1 MKSYDNYAQLEL
13 LSTHPTDSLLYPPT
27 IKTVQPVSLKGRIA
41 IAARQL
47 GEACIRFLVGSS
59 SPVIRQKRDRTGN
72 VYFTVSDPIT
82 GISHRCSTEDE
93 VREWLENRYHG

>member
-13 LSTHPTDSLLYPPT
+13 LSTHSTDSLLYPPS
-27 IKTVQPVSLKGRIA
+27 IKTVQPVSLKDQIA

-47 GEACIRFLVGSS
+47 GEACIQFLVGSS
-59 SPVIRQKRDRTGN
+59 SPVIRQKCDRTGN
-72 VYFTVSDPIT
+72 VYFTVYDPIT
-82 GISHRCSTEDE
+82 GISHRCRTEDE